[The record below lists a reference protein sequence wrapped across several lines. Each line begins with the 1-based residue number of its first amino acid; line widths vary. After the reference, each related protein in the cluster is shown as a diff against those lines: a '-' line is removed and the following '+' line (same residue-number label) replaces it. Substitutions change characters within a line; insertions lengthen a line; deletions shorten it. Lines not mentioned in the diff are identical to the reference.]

1 MAIGHFDNSM
11 SNKVNPAP
19 DKAVLW
25 GEQSWDEMF
34 NGWINYTVDKNDLT
48 ATHTQQH

>member
-1 MAIGHFDNSM
+1 
-11 SNKVNPAP
+11 
-19 DKAVLW
+19 VLW

-48 ATHTQQH
+48 AVSARKLQQ